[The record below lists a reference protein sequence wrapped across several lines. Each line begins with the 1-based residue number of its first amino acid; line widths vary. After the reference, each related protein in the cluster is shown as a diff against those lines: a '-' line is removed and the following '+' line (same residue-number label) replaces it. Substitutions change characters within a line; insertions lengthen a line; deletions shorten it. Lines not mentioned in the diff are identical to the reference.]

1 VVGSNSREDEV
12 IIRIMGIITM
22 DGTKIAA
29 VEVDTEEVE
38 VTTAV
43 VTGAGLELYTPYVE
57 LMYAS

>member
-1 VVGSNSREDEV
+1 
-12 IIRIMGIITM
+12 MGIITM